1 MFTEL
6 SRKLAAEIAALKHRK
21 MREETGRFLIEG
33 PRLIVEA
40 LRSRSEALRNG
51 VEMDFAVVAE
61 EKQEQYGEILGRLGE
76 NGIPVQT
83 TSAKVFS
90 RISDTV
96 SPQGI
101 AAVAMYSVIDAEEA
115 LARCDRFPV
124 AAFHEISDPG
134 NLGTI
139 VRTADWFGSRLLLLS
154 QGSVDAYNAK
164 TVRSSMG
171 SLFRVAT
178 SNYASPA
185 DLLAL
190 AEKHNLSIVAADSRE
205 GMPVQ
210 QWKPGPRSIVLFGS
224 EAHGLPAEYDDVP
237 RITIPA
243 FGDAES
249 LNLSVSHSVILSQ
262 LALRTP

>member
-6 SRKLAAEIAALKHRK
+6 SRKLAAEIAALQHRK
-21 MREETGRFLIEG
+21 TRDETGRFLIEG
-33 PRLIVEA
+33 PLVIVEA
-40 LRSRSEALRNG
+40 LRDG
-51 VEMDFAVVAE
+51 VEMDFAVVE
-61 EKQEQYGEILGRLGE
+61 VEKQEQFGEILRRLGE
-76 NGIPVQT
+76 NDIPVQT
-83 TSAKVFS
+83 TSAKAFS

-101 AAVAMYSVIDAEEA
+101 AAVAMRQVIDPEEA
-115 LARCDRFPV
+115 LAQCDRFPI

-139 VRTADWFGSRLLLLS
+139 IRTADWFGSRLLLLS
-154 QGSVDAYNAK
+154 QGSVDAFNAK

-171 SLFRVAT
+171 SLFRVTT
-178 SNYASPA
+178 SSYSSPA

-190 AEKHNLSIVAADSRE
+190 AGKHNLSIVAADSRV
-205 GMPVQ
+205 GMSVQ
-210 QWKPGPRSIVLFGS
+210 QWKPEPRSIVLFGS
-224 EAHGLPAEYDDVP
+224 EAHGLPDEYDDIS

-249 LNLSVSHSVILSQ
+249 LNLSVAHSVIFSH
-262 LALRTP
+262 LAMRRP